1 MEKSTTVKEVKKTW
15 DDQRLKRDR
24 LARAQSQMK
33 KRGMGAMYLSDGVSV
48 RYMLNL
54 KVPGAEVFV
63 PADGEALAFIRARD
77 MGYVKINHANVQEP
91 LYRRDATR
99 DGTNP
104 NEVKRFGKGISNIMA
119 KYGLAGE
126 CLGVDRLG
134 AAAFLSLTGEGIR
147 LADAAPVIEHAG
159 AVKTQDELA
168 IYHVIGDQYFHTNSA
183 FRDAIRP
190 GISENELAA
199 IVVSA
204 WYEAGGEDIAQLN
217 VCAGENMNPWRR
229 WPTQR
234 QVKEGEF
241 VGIDLHG
248 RGINGLRGDGSR
260 TFFVGDRPTPEHR
273 DLYKR
278 AYDYLLGTIDVF
290 ENGRSFAQ
298 VVEKAP
304 SVPEK
309 YRAQLYNYNI
319 GHGMGLGSSGY
330 PHITKKKAQADAYLE
345 SNQVL
350 AVECYIG
357 EEGSPHSVK
366 LEEIIVIGERKP
378 EILRP
383 GIPYDERFLD

>member
-1 MEKSTTVKEVKKTW
+1 MAMMEIKTTW

-24 LARAQSQMK
+24 IVRAQAQMK
-33 KRGMGAMYLSDGVSV
+33 KRGIGAMYLCDNSIAG
-48 RYMLNL
+48 RYLLNQ
-54 KVPGAEVFV
+54 KVPGGELFV
-63 PADGEALAFIRARD
+63 PAEGEVLAFIRGRD
-77 MGYVKINHANVQEP
+77 VGYVKKYHANVQEP
-91 LYRRDATR
+91 LYRRDAAR

-104 NEVKRFGKGISNIMA
+104 DEVKRFGQAILDLMK

-126 CLGVDRLG
+126 VLGVDRLSSSLI
-134 AAAFLSLTGEGIR
+134 LSLHDVGIR
-147 LADAAPVIEHAG
+147 LASAEPVIEHAG

-168 IYHVIGDQYFHTNSA
+168 IYRLIGEQYFHAMNV

-199 IVVSA
+199 KVVTA

-217 VCAGENMNPWRR
+217 VCSGENMNPWSR

-234 QVKEGEF
+234 QLQEGEF

-260 TFFVGDRPTPEHR
+260 TFFVGDRPSTEQR
-273 DLYKR
+273 ELYKL
-278 AYDYLLGTIDVF
+278 AYNYLFETIDVF
-290 ENGRSFAQ
+290 QSGRSFAQ
-298 VVEKAP
+298 VLEKAP
-304 SVPEK
+304 VVPEK

-345 SNQVL
+345 PNQVI
-350 AVECYIG
+350 AVECYMG
-357 EEGSPHSVK
+357 EVGSTQAVK
-366 LEEIIVIGERKP
+366 LEEIIVICEGKP
-378 EILRP
+378 ELLRP
-383 GIPYDERFLD
+383 GIPFDERCLG